1 MDKKI
6 IGYCPECGDPL
17 YAGASFCKKC
27 GTPVPKRLLDAA
39 GAQSGQQQ
47 RTAQQEKTSWQ
58 AQQAAQPQR
67 TAQAPASPKQD
78 RSGKTII
85 IILACVLAVAV
96 AVIVLFVLGILPPSK
111 SDGTPEGKETESAEE
126 VPADESQKDE
136 KEKKEKGD
144 SFDPFDSLAVAF
156 VGADQA
162 GQVSLS
168 YGGDEFSSADFSCTP
183 DSGLSNG
190 DTVTVA
196 LSADAADRYEEEH
209 DGEKPAPTKKD
220 YTVSGLSAAGAAPQ
234 TAAAA
239 AGDFV
244 LPESSTRLLTDAD
257 LYGLTA
263 EECKIARNEI
273 YARHGRRFKDAA
285 LQAYFDSKSWYTG
298 TIEPDDFPENM
309 LSDIEMKN
317 RDMIVNYEKEMGYR

>member
-1 MDKKI
+1 MDEKI
-6 IGYCPECGDPL
+6 IGYCPECGKPL
-17 YAGASFCKKC
+17 YAGASFCKNC
-27 GTPVPKRLLDAA
+27 GAMIPQRLLA
-39 GAQSGQQQ
+39 GARQG
-47 RTAQQEKTSWQ
+47 TEQ

-67 TAQAPASPKQD
+67 TAQTPASSQQD

-85 IILACVLAVAV
+85 IILACVLAAAV

-111 SDGTPEGKETESAEE
+111 SDETSADAETETAED
-126 VPADESQKDE
+126 VPADAEEKEE
-136 KEKKEKGD
+136 KEKDD

-168 YGGDEFSSADFSCTP
+168 YGGDEFSSSDFSCAP
-183 DSGLSNG
+183 DSGLKNG
-190 DTVTVA
+190 DTVTVS
-196 LSADAADRYEEEH
+196 LSADAADRYEKENE
-209 DGEKPAPTKKD
+209 GAKLKETKKD
-220 YTVSGLSAAGAAPQ
+220 YTVSGLSAAGTLPQ
-234 TAAAA
+234 PAAAA
-239 AGDFV
+239 DGDFV

-263 EECKIARNEI
+263 DQCKIARNEI

-317 RDMIVNYEKEMGYR
+317 RDTIVNYEKEMGYR